1 MSKLFDLL
9 FGAPNTDEGRSNYVL
24 AKKIETYKWIEE
36 RHLELPINFNLSL
49 EVAQAELLRINGYR
63 APLDKLII
71 LQNVLQLIVDLI
83 KKKGNTE
90 NITNDSLLPTL
101 ILVVLR
107 ANPPNMIS
115 NIKYVLSIET
125 DRRHF

>member
-24 AKKIETYKWIEE
+24 SKKVETYKWIEE

-49 EVAQAELLRINGYR
+49 EIAQAELLRINGFR

-83 KKKGNTE
+83 KKKGNAE

-101 ILVVLR
+101 ILVILR
-107 ANPPNMIS
+107 ANPPSLIS
-115 NIKYVLSIET
+115 NIK
-125 DRRHF
+125 